1 MQIAKWNEINK
12 SYIFA
17 IRHFSAVRSNNL
29 DIWTYLFQ
37 RQRPFTEKQEQEKKE
52 VKEGIEEKSRFFNFT
67 FLFCLWARS
76 IEKNR

>member
-37 RQRPFTEKQEQEKKE
+37 RQRPFTEKQEQEEKE
-52 VKEGIEEKSRFFNFT
+52 VKEGIEEKKSVLQLHVPL
-67 FLFCLWARS
+67 LFMSPQYW
-76 IEKNR
+76 EK